1 MNDKKWNE
9 IGDYFEML
17 TEVARTVKE
26 RNNYWQDYKIKNLN
40 NNDGEKECTKQ

>member
-1 MNDKKWNE
+1 MNDKKWYE

-17 TEVARTVKE
+17 TEVARNVKE
-26 RNNYWQDYKIKNLN
+26 RNNYWQSYKKNSN